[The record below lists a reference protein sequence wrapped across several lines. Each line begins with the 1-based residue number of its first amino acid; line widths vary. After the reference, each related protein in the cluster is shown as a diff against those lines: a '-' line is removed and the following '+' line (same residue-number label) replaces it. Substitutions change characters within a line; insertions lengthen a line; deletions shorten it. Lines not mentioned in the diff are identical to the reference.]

1 MARPSQ
7 YPLELRRR
15 AVRMVAEV
23 RPDYDTEWAAMKAV
37 AQKLGIGT
45 AETLRKWVRQDQ
57 IDAGT
62 RPGMTTEESAQ
73 VKAMKKEIAELKRA
87 NEILKAA
94 AFFLRSRA
102 RPATHTPVAFIDEY
116 KNRFGG
122 VEPICRVLTDHD
134 CRIAPSTYYAHHKR
148 QVTPSTRTVRDAGL
162 KERISEVFEAN
173 HRVYG
178 ARKIWRELNRQ
189 GHAVA
194 RRTVERLMREL
205 GITGAVRGRR
215 VITTLPG
222 GQAERA
228 PDLVDRNFV
237 AGAPNRFRVA
247 DFTHVKTWT
256 GVVHV
261 AFVVDTFSRRIVGW
275 SAATVKET
283 VFVLD
288 APEMTLWQR
297 DRDQHP
303 ARPGELIHHSD
314 AGSQYTSFRLA
325 EHLDAAGIAA
335 SIGSVGDAY
344 GNALMESMIG
354 LFKTELIKPQRPW
367 KTLPDVVLATDEY
380 VDWYNH
386 RRLHGEIGHVPPV
399 EYENNHYLA
408 ITKPQVKTNI

>member
-1 MARPSQ
+1 MARPSP

-23 RPDYDTEWAAMKAV
+23 RPDYSTEWAAMKAV
-37 AQKLGIGT
+37 ASKLGIGT
-45 AETLRKWVRQDQ
+45 TETLRKWVRQGQ

-62 RPGMTTEESAQ
+62 RPGTTSEESAEL
-73 VKAMKKEIAELKRA
+73 KRLKKENAELKRA

-94 AFFLRSRA
+94 AFFLRGRA
-102 RPATHTPVAFIDEY
+102 RPAIYALVTFIDEH
-116 KNRFGG
+116 KDRFGG
-122 VEPICRVLTDHD
+122 VEPICRVLSAHD
-134 CRIAPSTYYAHHKR
+134 CKIAPATYYAHHKR
-148 QVTPSTRTVRDAGL
+148 RVTPSARTVRDAEL
-162 KERISEVFEAN
+162 KEQISQVFETN
-173 HRVYG
+173 YRVYG

-194 RRTVERLMREL
+194 RCTVERLMREL

-222 GQAERA
+222 GQTDRA
-228 PDLVDRNFV
+228 PDLVDRDFV
-237 AGAPNRFRVA
+237 AGAPNRCWVA
-247 DFTHVKTWT
+247 DFTHVKTWA
-256 GVVHV
+256 GVVYV

-288 APEMTLWQR
+288 ALEMALWQR

-303 ARPGELIHHSD
+303 VCPGELIHHSD

-325 EHLDAAGIAA
+325 DHLEAVGVAA

-344 GNALMESMIG
+344 GNALMESTIG
-354 LFKTELIKPQRPW
+354 LFKTELIKPGRPW
-367 KTLPDVVLATDEY
+367 KTLSDVELATAEY

-408 ITKPQVKTNI
+408 TTKLQVTPNV